1 MNKPIHTNKNRG
13 GDHNVILT
21 DARKQRGHQ
30 HSGQYAEDRK
40 TREEA
45 EGVEEKAEGLIELE
59 DLVEAEEVEHE
70 AVDGEHCCWMV
81 EECVG
86 GWI

>member
-1 MNKPIHTNKNRG
+1 MHKPIDTNENRS
-13 GDHNVILT
+13 GDNNVIVT
-21 DARKQRGHQ
+21 DTRKQRGHQ

-45 EGVEEKAEGLIELE
+45 EGVEEKAEGLVKLE

-70 AVDGEHCCWMV
+70 AVDGEHCRLDGV
-81 EECVG
+81 
-86 GWI
+86 